1 MTKVRITPVVSYK
14 VEVELETD
22 DGDEW
27 LEIGNYDK
35 ESEWEQFI
43 KLTWGMKVLIIQK
56 PPPDILDMLDNMFG
70 KNENVNKY
78 ITTVVSATKDV
89 FPKTGEEK
97 VTA

>member
-1 MTKVRITPVVSYK
+1 MTKVKITPVVSYK
-14 VEVELETD
+14 VEVENEAI
-22 DGDEW
+22 EW

-43 KLTWGMKVLIIQK
+43 KLTCGMKVLIIQK

-78 ITTVVSATKDV
+78 VTDVVSATKDV
-89 FPKTGEEK
+89 FPKTVEEK